1 MKNTLVVLFFLP
13 IIVFAQSK
21 FNNDNNSNINQLI
34 YPNGS
39 LKKYEAVDFWGR
51 KQAKFI
57 GALMI
62 QN

>member
-34 YPNGS
+34 YPNEVHFKNMKQLTFGEKM
-39 LKKYEAVDFWGR
+39 LKL
-51 KQAKFI
+51 I